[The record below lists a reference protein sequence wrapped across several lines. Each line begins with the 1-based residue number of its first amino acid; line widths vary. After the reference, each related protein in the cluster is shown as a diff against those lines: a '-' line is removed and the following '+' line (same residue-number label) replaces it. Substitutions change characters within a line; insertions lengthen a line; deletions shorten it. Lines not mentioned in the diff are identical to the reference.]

1 MRAPAFP
8 NIDEY
13 GRCRYMRRHDRN
25 AHASTASPPPDTGRG
40 DDARLDE
47 ARLIVTCGRGFRGA
61 FLPKFDAVSGFPAC
75 CGED

>member
-1 MRAPAFP
+1 MRAPAFL

-40 DDARLDE
+40 DTRLGE

-61 FLPKFDAVSGFPAC
+61 FLTRNSARSPVPAF
-75 CGED
+75 G